1 MLLMR
6 LPLVGGKSALS
17 GWQGF
22 PRRVYPRRRIP
33 SPPRPPCWPPMP
45 RCAREETI
53 YPRSSF
59 GRSRTGESMLVSP
72 FLRVGHLPHGSLQ
85 NPGDPGHRSSP
96 LRAVVP
102 GPSRVASPCPWPI
115 IPRDVAKHGWQK
127 RKEKSATPLSGV
139 TSNPHGERCL
149 HVSFEHMRS
158 PPVWLQITQGP
169 AEAVVATSG
178 NGDGPIGFAAGE
190 IRPREKNT
198 QAESTGV
205 HVFQS
210 VKVLFLQNRQGR
222 GGSGAKRKN
231 VVRRCFS
238 QQAACPW

>member
-1 MLLMR
+1 MEKRKIFALYGEEAWTTGMDGCLMDGPGDGENHYWKRGCSMLLMR

-158 PPVWLQITQGP
+158 PP
-169 AEAVVATSG
+169 SG
-178 NGDGPIGFAAGE
+178 YKLLRAPQE
-190 IRPREKNT
+190 RSLRRQET
-198 QAESTGV
+198 ETG
-205 HVFQS
+205 Q
-210 VKVLFLQNRQGR
+210 
-222 GGSGAKRKN
+222 
-231 VVRRCFS
+231 
-238 QQAACPW
+238 